1 MQFKLSSDSFL
12 NKNYSN
18 QFENYI
24 NYPVNTQTISEIK
37 IFGERNSGTTY
48 ITNLI
53 RKNTNQSITVHVGSY
68 KSKLGWKHGLPDSRK
83 INKQKTLV
91 VFIIRDLV
99 SWLNSMYFRPYHL
112 KRKSNFI
119 QFITEN
125 IIPDEKKID
134 HPVNINSYEKKNLFQ
149 IRYKK
154 LKKYL
159 KLFETHNCILFSLNF
174 VQQQPK
180 KVIDI
185 INQHF
190 NIKIIERFSPILKHT
205 KIDKYIQNDMSHQK
219 YKISSEMRLKKC

>member
-1 MQFKLSSDSFL
+1 METWITRFKK
-12 NKNYSN
+12 NK
-18 QFENYI
+18 
-24 NYPVNTQTISEIK
+24 QTI
-37 IFGERNSGTTY
+37 
-48 ITNLI
+48 
-53 RKNTNQSITVHVGSY
+53 
-68 KSKLGWKHGLPDSRK
+68 
-83 INKQKTLV
+83 
-91 VFIIRDLV
+91 
-99 SWLNSMYFRPYHL
+99 NSMYFRPYHL

-125 IIPDEKKID
+125 IIPHEKKD

-219 YKISSEMRLKKC
+219 YKISSEIYKKYANNKLEIEVNNLTYKINKI